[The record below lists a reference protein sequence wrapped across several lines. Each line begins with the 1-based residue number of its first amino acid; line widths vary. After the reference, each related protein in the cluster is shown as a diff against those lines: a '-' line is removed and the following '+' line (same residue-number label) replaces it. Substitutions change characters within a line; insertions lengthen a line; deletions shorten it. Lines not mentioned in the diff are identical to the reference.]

1 LTAILL
7 VLLPARII
15 NLQMIREFEDYVKIG
30 GVGNL
35 IQNVSNITRFGIRFL
50 VHLQPSIGE

>member
-1 LTAILL
+1 M
-7 VLLPARII
+7 PARII

-30 GVGNL
+30 GVGDL
-35 IQNVSNITRFGIRFL
+35 IQNVSSISRFGIRFL